1 MKLGPN
7 GEVNGAY
14 FYTAVLLHRL
24 WHLFDLSCPLRCE
37 RATTYTDSV
46 FLDGRSS
53 APNNSSGVL
62 QGDAIHPG
70 TRGGLLPH
78 VLTSRRRCCWP
89 SRRTPTLTRRPMPAA
104 HYVSGT
110 LSSVAAWLP
119 RTGRAAPSQTEC
131 ISLSVRRRPAAF
143 CIITRWVNHREWC

>member
-7 GEVNGAY
+7 VEVNGAY
-14 FYTAVLLHRL
+14 FYAAVLLHQL

-70 TRGGLLPH
+70 TPWGGLLPH
-78 VLTSRRRCCWP
+78 VLASCRRFAADHP
-89 SRRTPTLTRRPMPAA
+89 DAHPPTLTRKPTDRPLTSLEPCRG
-104 HYVSGT
+104 V
-110 LSSVAAWLP
+110 VASLAP

-143 CIITRWVNHREWC
+143 CIITR

>member
-7 GEVNGAY
+7 MEVNGAY
-14 FYTAVLLHRL
+14 FYTAVLLHQL
-24 WHLFDLSCPLRCE
+24 WHLFDLSCPRRCE
-37 RATTYTDSV
+37 RATTYTESV

-53 APNNSSGVL
+53 APNNSSDVL

-70 TRGGLLPH
+70 TRGGLLLH
-78 VLTSRRRCCWP
+78 VLTSCRRMLL
-89 SRRTPTLTRRPMPAA
+89 TIPTHTHTHARAYRPPTTSLEPCRGLL
-104 HYVSGT
+104 H
-110 LSSVAAWLP
+110 

-143 CIITRWVNHREWC
+143 CIITRWMNHHEWC